1 MWHTRLFQ
9 PVIPY
14 HIGNTGKTGLH
25 IHRQGIEF
33 GHDRF
38 IQEFNCPFHEVNII
52 YSLYSVNA
60 NTSSTPF
67 FPASPCLCLL
77 VPAASQKPVLR
88 SCHLSMR
95 ERFFMPNQQ
104 EVFEAAHAHVAKW
117 EGGYFDHPNDPGG
130 VTMYGVSLMF
140 LKGLDLW
147 EGDIDGDGDIDRD
160 DVLAVTKDTARD
172 IFKRY
177 FWDRPRAGEMPPLV
191 AVCFYDFAVNAGVP
205 RAARMLQGLLRVEA
219 DGIVGRNTLTAAES
233 CNQRELASFMLLER
247 ERWYR
252 GLVAK
257 KPKSAAFLRGW
268 LNRTS
273 DCRALVE
280 RLAARWGITE

>member
-1 MWHTRLFQ
+1 
-9 PVIPY
+9 
-14 HIGNTGKTGLH
+14 
-25 IHRQGIEF
+25 
-33 GHDRF
+33 
-38 IQEFNCPFHEVNII
+38 
-52 YSLYSVNA
+52 
-60 NTSSTPF
+60 
-67 FPASPCLCLL
+67 
-77 VPAASQKPVLR
+77 
-88 SCHLSMR
+88 
-95 ERFFMPNQQ
+95 MPNQQ

-140 LKGLDLW
+140 LKELDLW

-172 IFKRY
+172 IFRRH

-205 RAARMLQGLLRVEA
+205 RAARMLQGLLRVGV
-219 DGIVGRNTLTAAES
+219 DGIVGRNTLTAAAS
-233 CNQRELASFMLLER
+233 CNQRELASLMLLER
-247 ERWYR
+247 EQWYR
-252 GLVAK
+252 SLAAQ

-273 DCRALVE
+273 DCRTLVE
-280 RLAARWGITE
+280 RLAAQWGIAE